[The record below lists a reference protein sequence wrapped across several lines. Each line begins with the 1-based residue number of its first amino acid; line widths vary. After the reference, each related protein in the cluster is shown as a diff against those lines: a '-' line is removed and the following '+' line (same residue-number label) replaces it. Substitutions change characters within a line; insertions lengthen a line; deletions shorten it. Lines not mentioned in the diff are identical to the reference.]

1 MVEAMSVE
9 EQLLRQG
16 GVASQSHSGP
26 WEGRYGRFTPVQLRL
41 TAQGDIEIISKPC
54 PRYCLPFIRAPPG
67 QIRGLDAIG
76 ASAEGRTLT
85 IWHTLP
91 PPKRS
96 GSQARRRR
104 RRLALTLQ
112 DEQGCVDAA
121 LAIRAAVSAAAP
133 RRLLV
138 VINPV
143 SGRGRGQALFNKEV
157 QPLLEAAGIQA
168 RVVCTTSK
176 GHATELVTGQR
187 PDQIDAIAVVG
198 GDGTVFEVLQGMLNR
213 PDGEAA
219 RQLPLVQIPAGS
231 GNGLAASTG
240 LWDVTTAVHALVK
253 GCTSPMDV
261 SSVLQPPAR
270 RVFSFLSLTYGMIPN
285 LGGFVG
291 CRAACDAGPAV
302 ARVALLEVRGQALFN
317 KEVQPLLEAAGIQ
330 ARVVCTNSKG
340 HATELVTG
348 QRPDQ
353 IDAIAVVG
361 GDGTVFEVLQGM
373 LNRPDWEAAR
383 QLPLVQIPA
392 GSGNGLA
399 ASTGLWD
406 VTTAVHALVKGCT
419 SPMDVSSVLQP
430 PARRV
435 FSFLSLTYG
444 MIPNLDIGTDHLRW
458 MGSPRFVLG
467 AIHQIMK
474 QGAYPA
480 RVSFV
485 DVRHGVVQGAGHVEE
500 GTNGA
505 GPPMRHIGAFQSL
518 PDGSSGIASLDL
530 PAPWQPLLAGEV
542 QFFAAC
548 NIPWLDTN
556 FHVAPGTLLHDGH
569 LTLLYTLGRMGRLN
583 GLRFMSAMDSGQ
595 HMGRL
600 ALERPIAFV
609 LEPRA
614 SDTWIVVDGEEMAH
628 RLTFVEV
635 HPSLCRV
642 IVYPRDPEAGE
653 DVEAREDGGHSRGRA
668 SKAHRQS

>member
-41 TAQGDIEIISKPC
+41 TAQGDIEIISKVDRAARRRGHGHGPRARASHGTGDPHLRSFPKQASPQPC

-168 RVVCTTSK
+168 RVVCTT
-176 GHATELVTGQR
+176 
-187 PDQIDAIAVVG
+187 
-198 GDGTVFEVLQGMLNR
+198 
-213 PDGEAA
+213 
-219 RQLPLVQIPAGS
+219 
-231 GNGLAASTG
+231 
-240 LWDVTTAVHALVK
+240 
-253 GCTSPMDV
+253 
-261 SSVLQPPAR
+261 
-270 RVFSFLSLTYGMIPN
+270 
-285 LGGFVG
+285 
-291 CRAACDAGPAV
+291 
-302 ARVALLEVRGQALFN
+302 
-317 KEVQPLLEAAGIQ
+317 
-330 ARVVCTNSKG
+330 SKG

-642 IVYPRDPEAGE
+642 IVCPRDPEAGK